1 MKYILLVSL
10 FLLVALGMKA
20 QVKITGKVID
30 DAGKPIEFA
39 TVRILGTT
47 IGVNTNEKGLYE
59 MSVPKADTIRVEF
72 SCMGYGTVTRELI
85 KPEGTVT
92 LNPKLYEKT
101 QELNEVTI
109 TEYKKQTNSMQG
121 IDVSQSSITPSA
133 SGNAVENVLTT
144 MAGVSSKNEMSSH

>member
-101 QELNEVTI
+101 
-109 TEYKKQTNSMQG
+109 
-121 IDVSQSSITPSA
+121 
-133 SGNAVENVLTT
+133 
-144 MAGVSSKNEMSSH
+144 